1 MKIIICQRYARG
13 ILNIFTQFTDNN
25 GVNSACVIAV
35 ATILLVLLFP
45 VHVDNYVYFNVKERY
60 LSANVTLYRLLRVFN
75 VNTVKNSIDKMQING
90 KDKEIDASFLKS
102 NILKIYNNLTLTKII
117 QLGDYGIAKDG
128 GAYAA
133 VLQNAL
139 SQTVYS
145 FVNLNGGRTKLKN
158 YIVLNREHDNIIYYA
173 KVSGVINLIAI
184 TKIILILLVGKL
196 NEQI

>member
-1 MKIIICQRYARG
+1 M
-13 ILNIFTQFTDNN
+13 NIFTQFTDNN

-35 ATILLVLLFP
+35 ATVLLVLLFP